1 MLYVVLYGVVL
12 LPVLPLS
19 TPSASIG
26 HNGGTD
32 FMSFGID
39 RQVYPVLPVCVCLH
53 CSALKEP
60 LLWLLVSCLNPVIL
74 PCLDSMDS

>member
-19 TPSASIG
+19 APSASIG
-26 HNGGTD
+26 HNGETGL
-32 FMSFGID
+32 MSFGID
-39 RQVYPVLPVCVCLH
+39 HQVYPVLPVCVCLH
-53 CSALKEP
+53 RFALKEP
-60 LLWLLVSCLNPVIL
+60 LLWLLVSFLNLVIS